1 MTDEQKQLVE
11 QNHNLIYFYLHR
23 HNLSIEDYYDV
34 AAIGLCKAAIT
45 FKKDKSE
52 FSTYALTCIKNE
64 VNMIFRKFFN
74 QRTIPESSVVSI
86 QQKILGGDDNL
97 DLESCIS
104 SVVDVEDEAIAN
116 ASIKKFIAGISDR
129 EKMILQLYN
138 AGYGQV
144 EISERVGISQG
155 QVSRDINN
163 LLKRFKK
170 GVK

>member
-11 QNHNLIYFYLHR
+11 QNHNLIYFYLHK

-52 FSTYALTCIKNE
+52 FSTYALTCINNE
-64 VNMIFRKFFN
+64 VKMIFRKFFN

-86 QQKILGGDDNL
+86 QQKILGEDGNL
-97 DLESCIS
+97 DLESCLS

-129 EKMILQLYN
+129 EKMILRLYN

-170 GVK
+170 GVR